1 VAIYLACMCVMMR
14 AEVFTW
20 VNRQSLALLANSQIL
35 IEQGRDRSVCCT
47 RGRVVWCRGIRM
59 YAGAGASRF
68 LLWPVVGEGDGI
80 LTLGQDGMGSLILNK
95 WKHGVGAPDE
105 DLHILTQAP
114 IMYG

>member
-1 VAIYLACMCVMMR
+1 
-14 AEVFTW
+14 
-20 VNRQSLALLANSQIL
+20 
-35 IEQGRDRSVCCT
+35 
-47 RGRVVWCRGIRM
+47 M

>member
-1 VAIYLACMCVMMR
+1 M
-14 AEVFTW
+14 
-20 VNRQSLALLANSQIL
+20 LLAFF
-35 IEQGRDRSVCCT
+35 
-47 RGRVVWCRGIRM
+47 RGHQ
-59 YAGAGASRF
+59 
-68 LLWPVVGEGDGI
+68 LLPVGEGDGI

>member
-1 VAIYLACMCVMMR
+1 
-14 AEVFTW
+14 
-20 VNRQSLALLANSQIL
+20 
-35 IEQGRDRSVCCT
+35 
-47 RGRVVWCRGIRM
+47 M

-114 IMYG
+114 IMYGKSGIARAGIFRIKLLETDTATAPWRGTGLRLASWVC